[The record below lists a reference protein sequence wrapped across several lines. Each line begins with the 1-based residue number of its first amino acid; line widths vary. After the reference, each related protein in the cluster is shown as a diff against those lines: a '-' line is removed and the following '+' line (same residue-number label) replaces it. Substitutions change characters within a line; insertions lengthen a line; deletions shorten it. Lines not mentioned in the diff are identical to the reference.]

1 MKRTSLNIVRPVIVL
16 FVLGTGLL
24 HAGEKNPAL
33 AMALCVFPGGGQ
45 FYTERYVPGILI
57 GAAEVAL
64 GYHAVKYHN
73 EENYRKR
80 NQMIWWGALVFG
92 FSLADAY
99 VAANMYGFDVETDI
113 DKVSITYTL
122 RW

>member
-1 MKRTSLNIVRPVIVL
+1 MKYTSLNTVRAAIVL
-16 FVLGTGLL
+16 LVLCFGFL
-24 HAGEKNPAL
+24 HAGEKSPAL

-45 FYTERYVPGILI
+45 FYTERYIPGILI

-64 GYHAVKYHN
+64 GYHAIKYHN
-73 EENYRKR
+73 EDNYRKR

-99 VAANMYGFDVETDI
+99 VAANMHGFDVETDI
-113 DKVSITYTL
+113 NKVSIKYTL